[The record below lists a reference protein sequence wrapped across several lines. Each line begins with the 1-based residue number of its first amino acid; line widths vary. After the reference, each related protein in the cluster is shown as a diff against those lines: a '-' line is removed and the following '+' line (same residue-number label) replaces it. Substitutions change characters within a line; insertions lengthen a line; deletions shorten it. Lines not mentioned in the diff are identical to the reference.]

1 MKKFN
6 PNEVQILDKGKSI
19 ARSSDYVSL
28 LQKKI
33 EKQEKLITIL
43 QDQTAEQ

>member
-6 PNEVQILDKGKSI
+6 PNEVQLLDKGKSI

-33 EKQEKLITIL
+33 EKQEQLITNL
-43 QDQTAEQ
+43 QDRTAKQ